1 MKKWKVVLLC
11 AWLAFVVGMFCGCD
25 QVYMP
30 ADMAMAMDDR
40 IDQLQIDI
48 EDASGPCKTY
58 LQQDL
63 DMMLKLRGAAQ

>member
-1 MKKWKVVLLC
+1 MKTWKVVILLC
-11 AWLAFVVGMFCGCD
+11 WLAFVGGMFAGCD

-30 ADMAMAMDDR
+30 ADMAIQMDDR

-48 EDASGPCKTY
+48 EDASGPCKKY